1 VSAQQNETYLISEL
15 VKGNQQAFEELYYM
29 YAAAIQSN
37 ISKWI
42 KDQETVH
49 DLLQEVFIALWEN
62 RQTIDP
68 HKGVAPWLYTV
79 SYNKGI
85 KFLRKKI
92 KEVTSSDAVID
103 LSLFADEQDADQTHE
118 DANLSVIHE
127 ALDRLPE
134 RKKTAFLEYKLKG
147 KSLDQVA
154 AEMGITKETVK
165 GYLKDARKFILQ
177 YVAASQPPASIAT
190 ILFFLWLTCL

>member
-1 VSAQQNETYLISEL
+1 MAAQQNETYLISEM
-15 VKGNQQAFEELYYM
+15 VKGNHQAFEELYYM
-29 YAAAIQSN
+29 YAAAIQAN
-37 ISKWI
+37 ISRLV
-42 KDQETVH
+42 KDQDTVH

-68 HKGVAPWLYTV
+68 QKGVAPWLYTV
-79 SYNKGI
+79 SYNKAI
-85 KFLRKKI
+85 KFLKKKI
-92 KEVTSSDAVID
+92 KEETSSDAVID
-103 LSLFADEQDADQTHE
+103 LSLFADEQDADAAQQ

-147 KSLDQVA
+147 KSLDEVA
-154 AEMGITKETVK
+154 EEMGITKETVK

-177 YVAASQPPASIAT
+177 HLAASQPSVPVAT
-190 ILFFLWLTCL
+190 LFFFLWLTFL

>member
-1 VSAQQNETYLISEL
+1 VSPQQHETYLINEF
-15 VKGNQQAFEELYYM
+15 VKGNHQAFEQLYYM
-29 YAAAIQSN
+29 YAAAIKAN
-37 ISKWI
+37 IGKWI
-42 KDQETVH
+42 KDPEAVH

-62 RQTIDP
+62 RQSIDP
-68 HKGVAPWLYTV
+68 ERGVAPWLYTV

-92 KEVTSSDAVID
+92 KEETTSDTTID
-103 LSLFADEQDADQTHE
+103 LSLFADEQPDTQD
-118 DANLSVIHE
+118 DANLSVIHQ
-127 ALDRLPE
+127 ALDQLPE

-177 YVAASQPPASIAT
+177 YVASSHPSASMAT
-190 ILFFLWLTCL
+190 LLFFIWLTR

>member
-1 VSAQQNETYLISEL
+1 MSTQQNETYLISEM
-15 VKGNQQAFEELYYM
+15 VKGNHQAFEELYYM
-29 YAAAIQSN
+29 YAGAIQSN
-37 ISKWI
+37 ISRLI
-42 KDQETVH
+42 KDQNTVH

-68 HKGVAPWLYTV
+68 QKGIAPWLYTV

-85 KFLRKKI
+85 KYLKKKV
-92 KEVTSSDAVID
+92 KEETTSDAVID
-103 LSLFADEQDADQTHE
+103 LSLFADEQDEDTGHE

-127 ALDRLPE
+127 ALDLLPE

-154 AEMGITKETVK
+154 DEMGITKETVK

-177 YVAASQPPASIAT
+177 HLAASQPPVPVAT
-190 ILFFLWLTCL
+190 LLFFLWLTFH

>member
-1 VSAQQNETYLISEL
+1 MSAQQNEAYLISEL
-15 VKGNQQAFEELYYM
+15 VKGNHQAFEELYYV
-29 YAAAIQSN
+29 YVAAIQSN
-37 ISKWI
+37 ITRLI
-42 KDQETVH
+42 KDQEAAH

-62 RQTIDP
+62 RQSIDP
-68 HKGVAPWLYTV
+68 QKGVAPWLYTV
-79 SYNKGI
+79 SYNKSI

-92 KEVTSSDAVID
+92 KEETSSDAVID
-103 LSLFADEQDADQTHE
+103 ISLFVDEQDMDHE
-118 DANLSVIHE
+118 EANLSVIHE

-154 AEMGITKETVK
+154 DEMGITKETVK

-177 YVAASQPPASIAT
+177 YVAANHPSVSIAT
-190 ILFFLWLTCL
+190 LLFFLWLTCL